1 MKVLSDMQG
10 KRILVNPID
19 DYCNYKG
26 DFIMA
31 IVHMMGD
38 LHEKSGKIEYKM
50 PEAMA
55 KAYLKA
61 RGSEDM
67 KMHPN
72 AYLWLYSFY
81 IFVSLCRLLLYIMV
95 ENRLSF
101 VSLAQK
107 HAYRFSCHL
116 YDFMN

>member
-10 KRILVNPID
+10 KRILVNPVD
-19 DYCNYKG
+19 DYCNCKG

-72 AYLWLYSFY
+72 AYLCKVVNEEFGLRG
-81 IFVSLCRLLLYIMV
+81 LCEKVIVY
-95 ENRLSF
+95 
-101 VSLAQK
+101 
-107 HAYRFSCHL
+107 
-116 YDFMN
+116 